1 MPVPVLT
8 FFNNARGVGKTALAY
23 HLAVMLSRGGVRV
36 LVCDWD
42 PQARLTAAFLGE
54 SVLEGLWTWAAPD
67 RIVTVFRAI
76 QPLFSGGELAA
87 PLVRSLMPDLGILPG
102 DPALAVLEEPL
113 QQRWLRSG
121 AVGSSAEALRSV
133 AGLWQ
138 AAQAG
143 AEAMEADLVLAD
155 VGPGFNALNRCA
167 LCSSDFIVI
176 PVTAELFSL
185 QALRHLGPPV
195 REWRE
200 SWKRLR
206 AECDAPAADLPSGAM
221 EVIGYLFQ
229 EHAVGPQ
236 RASGACRRWAEQ
248 LPEAYRTSILG
259 ESPAEGLPLPFDDP
273 FCLAVLK
280 PFLSLTSMAEEARK
294 PIFDLTLADG
304 AMGGHAQVVQMADRD
319 FRAVAATIRARIGV

>member
-1 MPVPVLT
+1 MPAPILT

-23 HLAVMLSRGGVRV
+23 HLSVMLSRVGLRV

-87 PLVRSLMPDLGILPG
+87 PVVRSLMPDLGLLPG
-102 DPALAVLEEPL
+102 DPALSVLEEPL
-113 QQRWLRSG
+113 QEQWRR
-121 AVGSSAEALRSV
+121 SSAGKGSEALRPV
-133 AGLWQ
+133 VGLWQ

-143 AEAMEADLVLAD
+143 AESMEADLVLAD

-167 LCSSDFIVI
+167 VCSSDFIVI

-185 QALRHLGPPV
+185 QALRHLGPPI
-195 REWRE
+195 RGWRE
-200 SWKRLR
+200 SWQRRR
-206 AECDAPAADLPSGAM
+206 ADGGVPAADLPPGGM
-221 EVIGYLFQ
+221 DVIGYLLQ

-248 LPEAYRTSILG
+248 LPEAYRKSILG
-259 ESPAEGLPLPFDDP
+259 ESPAEGLPLPYDDP

-304 AMGGHAQVVQMADRD
+304 AMGGHAQLVQMADRD